1 VKVECCK
8 LTVDQAQFWREVG
21 NFILMAIESVG
32 ILWKK
37 AAIFLFMVF
46 SVVMAASSHSEA
58 QIAPQWEIFG
68 GYSYVRFD
76 SPPLGSPTWTNL
88 NGFNGE
94 VTYNV
99 THRFGVTADGSGG
112 YGSQITTYN
121 YMIGPQYS
129 LRKEKS
135 KYFAH
140 AFFGKAE
147 NTVNI
152 TTLIKSGFESVGR
165 AFAVGG
171 GYDRDLTP
179 RFTFRVMADY
189 LHDDTFGSTQTNV
202 RISTGLVVH
211 FGQFGRRPKL

>member
-1 VKVECCK
+1 MASKHVGMLCK
-8 LTVDQAQFWREVG
+8 RATV
-21 NFILMAIESVG
+21 FIFMA
-32 ILWKK
+32 
-37 AAIFLFMVF
+37 F
-46 SVVMAASSHSEA
+46 SVVMAGSCLSAG

-76 SPPLGSPTWTNL
+76 SPPLGYPGWSNL

-94 VTYNV
+94 VTYNI
-99 THRFGVTADGSGG
+99 THNISVTADGSGG
-112 YGSQITTYN
+112 YGSMITAYN

-129 LRKEKS
+129 LRKDKS

-140 AFFGKAE
+140 AFFGKAQ

-152 TTLIKSGFESVGR
+152 ETLIKTGFESVGR

-179 RFTFRVMADY
+179 RITFRVMGDY
-189 LHDDTFGSTQTNV
+189 LHTNTFGTTQSDV
-202 RISTGLVVH
+202 RVSTGLVFH
-211 FGQFGRRPKL
+211 IGHFGRRPKL

>member
-1 VKVECCK
+1 
-8 LTVDQAQFWREVG
+8 
-21 NFILMAIESVG
+21 MAIECAG
-32 ILWKK
+32 ILCKR

-46 SVVMAASSHSEA
+46 SVVTAASSLSA
-58 QIAPQWEIFG
+58 GQVAPQWEIFG
-68 GYSYVRFD
+68 GYSYMRFD
-76 SPPLGSPTWTNL
+76 SPPLGYPTWTNL
-88 NGFNGE
+88 NGFNAE
-94 VTYNV
+94 VTYNI
-99 THRFGVTADGSGG
+99 THRFSVTADGSGG
-112 YGSQITTYN
+112 YGSMITAYN

-147 NTVNI
+147 NTVSI

-179 RFTFRVMADY
+179 RFTFRVMGDY
-189 LHDDTFGSTQTNV
+189 LHTDTFGNSQGDA
-202 RISTGLVVH
+202 RISTGLVFH
-211 FGQFGRRPKL
+211 FGHFGRRPKL